1 MPTNQRIVLGDC
13 AKRPYFLPMIRY
25 DLTCENEHV
34 FEGWFPG
41 SDACDKQIAKGLL
54 ECPICASRDV
64 RKALMAPAVSAK
76 KGDRDDQFRKQ
87 AMAFAATQAKLAAMR
102 AHVEENFENVGDQ
115 FSEEARRIH
124 YGETEKRDI
133 YGEATLPQVKEL
145 VDEGVEVAP
154 LPGPTR
160 SDA

>member
-1 MPTNQRIVLGDC
+1 
-13 AKRPYFLPMIRY
+13 MIRY
-25 DLTCENEHV
+25 DLTCESEHA

-54 ECPICASRDV
+54 ECPICASHKV
-64 RKALMAPAVSAK
+64 RKALMTPAVSAK
-76 KGDRDDQFRKQ
+76 KGDQEAEFKQ
-87 AMAFAATQAKLAAMR
+87 QALAFAKVQAKMAAMR
-102 AHVEENFENVGDQ
+102 AHVEKNFENVGEKFAD
-115 FSEEARRIH
+115 EARRIH
-124 YGETEKRDI
+124 YGEAEKRDI

-154 LPGPTR
+154 LPAPVR

>member
-1 MPTNQRIVLGDC
+1 
-13 AKRPYFLPMIRY
+13 MIRY
-25 DLTCENEHV
+25 DLTCESEHA

-41 SDACDKQIAKGLL
+41 SNACDQQIAKGLL
-54 ECPICASRDV
+54 ECPICGFRDV
-64 RKALMAPAVSAK
+64 KKALMAPAVSAK
-76 KGDRDDQFRKQ
+76 KGDRDEKIRKQ
-87 AMAFAATQAKLAAMR
+87 AVAFAATQARLAAMR
-102 AHVEENFENVGDQ
+102 AHVEETFEDVGDQ